1 MAALSITA
9 ANVGVKGACQ
19 LEVVQVGE
27 AVTQGQPLYQLAS
40 DQKYYKA
47 DANASAASAAAKG
60 VAMTAAS
67 TDGYVILA
75 RSGSIILGATLV
87 VGETYFVGATA
98 GEINPAAD
106 VTTGWYPR
114 LLGQAISAS
123 ELTLAPSGGTVAR
136 A

>member
-9 ANVGVKGACQ
+9 ANVGVKGPCQ

-27 AVTQGQPLYQLAS
+27 AVTQGQPGYQLAS
-40 DQKYYKA
+40 DSLYYKA
-47 DANASAASAAAKG
+47 DANASAASAAARG
-60 VAMTAAS
+60 IFLTAAS
-67 TDGYVILA
+67 TNGYAVLA
-75 RSGSIILGATLV
+75 RSGSINLGATLT

-98 GEINPAAD
+98 GEINPSAD